1 MNQANVSAS
10 HEIFDKVLSNPIEQ
24 YVKQSSLPARYGI
37 CNSTLTHRINKLK
50 IKTRKKGRN
59 GYLTLEQLKL
69 MDELDA
75 FLHDHPGA
83 NIDDFLVG
91 IEGHRNFD
99 KVCNP
104 FVEPS
109 NNVIETSTEV
119 DWKQYA
125 SDLKRVLDEA
135 VNRLNQSLSLNQVI
149 DSERQLWINHAVD
162 SDHTINELKQKIT
175 QLETSNSSLHSY
187 VLMQVDDKKRM
198 QVEIDLL
205 RNALALLNWN
215 SQGENVVNF
224 LSRQHQKKIPL
235 YNPKT
240 MNSSS

>member
-1 MNQANVSAS
+1 MNQANASAS

-50 IKTRKKGRN
+50 IKTLKRGRN
-59 GYLTLEQLKL
+59 GYLTLEQLEL
-69 MDELDA
+69 LDELDA

-135 VNRLNQSLSLNQVI
+135 VNRLNQSLSQNLI
-149 DSERQLWINHAVD
+149 IESERQLWINHAVN
-162 SDHTINELKQKIT
+162 SDKTINEQRQSIAE
-175 QLETSNSSLHSY
+175 LETSY
-187 VLMQVDDKKRM
+187 LMQLENIKRL
-198 QVEIDLL
+198 VIEIDQLK
-205 RNALALLNWN
+205 NVLALLNKN
-215 SQGENVVNF
+215 SQSENVVNF
-224 LSRQHQKKIPL
+224 LSPQHQQRTPP
-235 YNPKT
+235 YSPKP
-240 MNSSS
+240 MNHSS

>member
-1 MNQANVSAS
+1 MNQTNVSAS
-10 HEIFDKVLSNPIEQ
+10 HEIFDNVLSNPIEQ

-37 CNSTLTHRINKLK
+37 CNSTLSHRISQLK
-50 IKTRKKGRN
+50 IRTLKRGRN
-59 GYLTLEQLKL
+59 CYLTLEQLEL
-69 MDELDA
+69 LDELDA

-109 NNVIETSTEV
+109 KNPIETSTETNSE
-119 DWKQYA
+119 QYA

-149 DSERQLWINHAVD
+149 DNERQLWINHAVN
-162 SDHTINELKQKIT
+162 SDQTINEQKRRIAE
-175 QLETSNSSLHSY
+175 LEASY
-187 VLMQVDDKKRM
+187 FMQVETIKRM
-198 QVEIDLL
+198 QVEIDQL
-205 RNALALLNWN
+205 RNALVLLNRN
-215 SQGENVVNF
+215 TQGENVVNF
-224 LSRQHQKKIPL
+224 LSRQPQQKIPP
-235 YNPKT
+235 YNSKT
-240 MNSSS
+240 MNHSS